1 MAEKQSSVGD
11 AANGLGILAAIICF
25 FIGFDKGAW
34 VGGFITAA
42 VAYGGVRLAFVAVS
56 LLWRWL
62 IISAVLLLLLASL
75 VNRWNWLAGLMN

>member
-42 VAYGGVRLAFVAVS
+42 VAYGGSDSPS
-56 LLWRWL
+56 LP
-62 IISAVLLLLLASL
+62 SACYG
-75 VNRWNWLAGLMN
+75 AG